1 MKLIDLYRD
10 ICSELVKINSC
21 DQEAAAEAE
30 LILLSRRFSSY
41 TGDSLTRESLF
52 GVKEQCEIS
61 EQGVTSA
68 RDIIKWRIKGIPL
81 QYILNEAWFYGLN
94 FQVCSSKTQKT
105 FIPRPETEIIV
116 EESLKFIKSCKAS
129 KINALDIGT
138 GSGCIPITIIKNSNR
153 KILWDA
159 IDPFLT
165 TIPYENAK
173 NHILEDLIRF
183 SKVELG
189 KYHRN
194 ENKKYN
200 LITANLPYV
209 PNNSN
214 IDSVVKHEPLEAIFG
229 GQDGLDHIR
238 DTVKLIP
245 KILHRSDSIAIFEID
260 PSQLTFF
267 NALEE
272 IYSIEIIQDINMLD
286 RIVLLKFKK

>member
-10 ICSELVKINSC
+10 IRSELVKINSC
-21 DQEAAAEAE
+21 DEEAAAEAE
-30 LILLSRRFSSY
+30 FILLSKRFSSY
-41 TGDSLTRESLF
+41 TGDTLTRESLF

-61 EQGVTSA
+61 EKGVTSA
-68 RDIIKWRIKGIPL
+68 RDIIKRRIEGIPL

-94 FQVCSSKTQKT
+94 FQVYSSKTHKT

-165 TIPYENAK
+165 TIPHENAK

-183 SKVELG
+183 SKVELS

-229 GQDGLDHIR
+229 GEDGLDHIR
-238 DTVKLIP
+238 ETVKLIP
-245 KILHRSDSIAIFEID
+245 KILQRSDSIAIFEID

-286 RIVLLKFKK
+286 RIVLLKFKN